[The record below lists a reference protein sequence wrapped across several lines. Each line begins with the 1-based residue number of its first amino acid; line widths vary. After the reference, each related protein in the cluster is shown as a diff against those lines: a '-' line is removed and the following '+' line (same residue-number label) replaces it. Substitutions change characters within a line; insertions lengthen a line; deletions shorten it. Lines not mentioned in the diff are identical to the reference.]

1 LELTDSCYALTLL
14 LVFAIP
20 EFYLVSFSQTVR
32 VLYLWWIIFT
42 RVTSLPFQP
51 VNSSLFYNKSTEIN
65 LDFQNSN
72 YCANL

>member
-14 LVFAIP
+14 LVSQLP

-42 RVTSLPFQP
+42 CVTSLPCQP
-51 VNSSLFYNKSTEIN
+51 VNSLLFYNKSKKSTSPFKI
-65 LDFQNSN
+65 L
-72 YCANL
+72 